1 MNGEARGQSTMNI
14 QTLFRRAIDGN
25 VSDLLLT
32 AGSPPVFRVDGEM
45 RLEEAQPISDGEV
58 REMVFSLL
66 SDEQKERLLNDLEL
80 DFAIEVEDQYR
91 FRANVFFTR
100 RGIGA
105 NFRLLSNRIPTLEEL
120 GLPQVLD
127 DIVMERQGLVLIT
140 GPTGHGKSTTL
151 ASMIDIVNSRKR
163 AHIVTIE
170 DPIEF
175 VHENRLSV
183 IDQREVGD
191 NTRSFAGALRHVLR
205 QSPDLILIG
214 EMRDLETISAAI
226 TAAETGHLVLSTLHT
241 NDAAQTVDRL
251 IDVFPPHQQAQIR
264 AQLSLSLLAVLAQRL
279 IVRKD
284 SGRVVAT
291 ELLRRTAAVAAMVR
305 DGNTHQIYS
314 VIETQSKIGMHTMD
328 SSLRRLYNRGLISL
342 ETAREHVRDPRILG
356 LPG

>member
-1 MNGEARGQSTMNI
+1 MMNI
-14 QTLFRRAIDGN
+14 QTLFRQAKEAGA
-25 VSDLLLT
+25 SDLLLT
-32 AGSPPVFRVDGEM
+32 AGSAPIFRIDGEL
-45 RLEEAQPISDGEV
+45 RVNDATPIGDQEL
-58 REMVFSLL
+58 REMLFAVL
-66 SDEQKERLLNDLEL
+66 SDAQKQRLLKDLEL
-80 DFAIEVEDQYR
+80 DFAVEVEKHCR
-91 FRANVFFTR
+91 FRANIFFTR

-105 NFRLLSNRIPTLEEL
+105 DFRLLSNRIPTLEAL
-120 GLPQVLD
+120 GLPRVLD

-151 ASMIDIVNSRKR
+151 ASMIDIVNRRKR

-170 DPIEF
+170 DPIEY

-191 NTRSFAGALRHVLR
+191 NTHSFAGALRHVLR

-214 EMRDLETISAAI
+214 EMRDLETISAAV

-241 NDAAQTVDRL
+241 NDAAQTIDRL

-264 AQLSLSLLAVLAQRL
+264 IQLSLSLLAVLAQRL
-279 IVRKD
+279 LVGKAG
-284 SGRVVAT
+284 GRVVAT
-291 ELLRRTAAVAAMVR
+291 ELLRRTAAVATMIR
-305 DGNTHQIYS
+305 DGHTHQIYS
-314 VIETQSKIGMHTMD
+314 VIETQSRIGMHTMD
-328 SSLRRLYNRGLISL
+328 SSVKGLYNRGLISL

>member
-1 MNGEARGQSTMNI
+1 MNGEARGPSTMSI
-14 QTLFRRAIDGN
+14 QTLFQQAIQGN

-45 RLEEAQPISDGEV
+45 RLDDAKPLSDREV
-58 REMVFSLL
+58 REMVFTLL
-66 SDEQKERLLNDLEL
+66 SDEQKERLLKNLEL
-80 DFAIEVEDQYR
+80 DLAIEVENQYR

-105 NFRLLSNRIPTLEEL
+105 NFRLLSNRIPTLKEL

-140 GPTGHGKSTTL
+140 GPTGHGKSSTL

-191 NTRSFAGALRHVLR
+191 STHTFAGALRHVLR

-214 EMRDLETISAAI
+214 ELRDLETISAAI

-251 IDVFPPHQQAQIR
+251 IDVFPPHQQPQIR
-264 AQLSLSLLAVLAQRL
+264 TQLSLSLLAVLAQRL
-279 IVRKD
+279 LVRKD
-284 SGRVVAT
+284 AGRVVAT
-291 ELLRRTAAVAAMVR
+291 ELLRRTAAVATMVR

-328 SSLRRLYNRGLISL
+328 SSVRGLYNRGLISL
-342 ETAREHVRDPRILG
+342 ETARQHVRDPRTLG